1 MIPCS
6 FPNAIA
12 LPEKETAPMTSA
24 RSVAS
29 VGPNSSAPKSR
40 CLENS
45 RIETSAAA
53 PPPAPLNSATI
64 WGIAVIFTVRAPAKP
79 ATPPTTIP
87 ARMIGIPPRTSAAK
101 NVAITAM
108 SMPAAAM
115 RLPMTAVVGDE
126 RPFRPRMK
134 VTAAMRYASGM
145 SVSTVTAACP
155 AAA

>member
-53 PPPAPLNSATI
+53 PPPAPLKSATI

-87 ARMIGIPPRTSAAK
+87 ARMRSEEHTSELQSLCVISYAVFCLKKKK
-101 NVAITAM
+101 NKQEQKIKNINKKKQNKYK
-108 SMPAAAM
+108 
-115 RLPMTAVVGDE
+115 L
-126 RPFRPRMK
+126 K
-134 VTAAMRYASGM
+134 
-145 SVSTVTAACP
+145 
-155 AAA
+155 